1 MDNQMTVGGFLNF
14 CIENAKRHFLKFLGL
29 YVVAIIVLIVGA
41 AISSA
46 FSLLYKVSSMLGQVG
61 AYLSGII
68 LLFLLASVSFG
79 FLKNI
84 LNLCRGEKVDF
95 MVFIKVNPITIL
107 YFFIHTI
114 LISIILTI
122 GYILFI
128 IPGVILTLMLLPAP
142 FLVIDR
148 DMGPISAIKESFRIT
163 SGHKMDLFVGLCVS
177 ITVAVYLST
186 PIISLVFTIPM
197 MLLIYVYPYLLLTG
211 QLDEA
216 KKHLEANT

>member
-41 AISSA
+41 AIN
-46 FSLLYKVSSMLGQVG
+46 FGLISLLGKTGATLGR
-61 AYLSGII
+61 LIM
-68 LLFLLASVSFG
+68 LFLMVSVSFG

-95 MVFIKVNPITIL
+95 LIFIKVKPITML
-107 YFFIHTI
+107 YFFILTI

-122 GYILFI
+122 GYILFV

-177 ITVAVYLST
+177 ITVAVYLSA
-186 PIISLVFTIPM
+186 PVISLVFTIPM

-216 KKHLEANT
+216 KKHLEANA

>member
-1 MDNQMTVGGFLNF
+1 MDNQMTVSGFLNF

-29 YVVAIIVLIVGA
+29 YAVALIVLVVGT
-41 AISSA
+41 AIGSA
-46 FSLLYKVSSMLGQVG
+46 LSYLLDEIGAFLGG
-61 AYLSGII
+61 LII
-68 LLFLLASVSFG
+68 LFLSISVSFG

-95 MVFIKVNPITIL
+95 MVFIKIKPLTML
-107 YFFIHTI
+107 YFFILVI
-114 LISIILTI
+114 LTSIIISI
-122 GYILFI
+122 GYILLI
-128 IPGVILTLMLLPAP
+128 IPGVILTLMLLPAS

-163 SGHKMDLFVGLCVS
+163 SGHKMDIFVGLCIS
-177 ITVAVYLST
+177 ITVAFYLSV

-216 KKHLEANT
+216 KKNLEKA

>member
-14 CIENAKRHFLKFLGL
+14 CIENAKRHFLKFFGL
-29 YVVAIIVLIVGA
+29 YVVAIIVLIAGT
-41 AISSA
+41 AISSVLS
-46 FSLLYKVSSMLGQVG
+46 SLLGKVGGFLG
-61 AYLSGII
+61 GII
-68 LLFLLASVSFG
+68 SLFLFASVSFG

-107 YFFIHTI
+107 YFFL
-114 LISIILTI
+114 LIIFLNIVLTI
-122 GYILFI
+122 GYLLLIV
-128 IPGVILTLMLLPAP
+128 PGVILTLMFITAP

-148 DMGPISAIKESFRIT
+148 DMDPISAIKESIKMT

-177 ITVAVYLST
+177 TIVASFLSIFIITL
-186 PIISLVFTIPM
+186 IFTIPM

-216 KKHLEANT
+216 KKHLEANA

>member
-29 YVVAIIVLIVGA
+29 YVVAIIVLIAGT
-41 AISSA
+41 AISSVLS
-46 FSLLYKVSSMLGQVG
+46 SLLGKVGGFLG
-61 AYLSGII
+61 GII
-68 LLFLLASVSFG
+68 SLFLFASVSFG

-107 YFFIHTI
+107 YFFL
-114 LISIILTI
+114 LIIFLNIVLTI
-122 GYILFI
+122 GYLLLIV
-128 IPGVILTLMLLPAP
+128 PGVILTLMFITAP

-148 DMGPISAIKESFRIT
+148 DMDPISAIKESVKMT
-163 SGHKMDLFVGLCVS
+163 NGHKMDLFVGLCVS
-177 ITVAVYLST
+177 SIVASFLSIFIITL
-186 PIISLVFTIPM
+186 IFTIPM

-216 KKHLEANT
+216 KKHLEANA